1 MKYGPLGRSG
11 LIVSRICLGGNS
23 WGAKGRR
30 GWGKF
35 DETEAPAYFRRA
47 LATAYALLETGFGPA
62 ARRATSLL
70 FMVTRVLAAAVRLA
84 VPAIP
89 STPAMAAPAAAMTNA
104 GLDCGLSFD
113 ISMLPI
119 LG

>member
-35 DETEAPAYFRRA
+35 DEVEAPAYFKRA
-47 LATAYALLETGFGPA
+47 LDVGINFFDTADNY
-62 ARRATSLL
+62 
-70 FMVTRVLAAAVRLA
+70 
-84 VPAIP
+84 
-89 STPAMAAPAAAMTNA
+89 NA
-104 GLDCGLSFD
+104 GRSED
-113 ISMLPI
+113 INGATLIKMASREESVVSTKVGIPQSAVANDIGTGRKHLMASVDAQLKR
-119 LG
+119 

>member
-35 DETEAPAYFRRA
+35 DEAEAPAADRRPA
-47 LATAYALLETGFGPA
+47 RPAFLVRGLLPCARSTATRSSSTWTKPCGTS
-62 ARRATSLL
+62 ATS
-70 FMVTRVLAAAVRLA
+70 
-84 VPAIP
+84 
-89 STPAMAAPAAAMTNA
+89 
-104 GLDCGLSFD
+104 
-113 ISMLPI
+113 
-119 LG
+119 